1 MGLFN
6 DEQRNLLIGAGIGLA
21 AAGLLRSSAP
31 AFRSIGRPLAKAAI
45 KSGLNLFDKGRE
57 KLAQFGEV
65 FEDLVAEARAEL
77 EEEARGRNG
86 GAAPEAAQGEPESI
100 Q

>member
-1 MGLFN
+1 MALF
-6 DEQRNLLIGAGIGLA
+6 DDKERNLLIGVGIGLA
-21 AAGLLRSSAP
+21 AAGLIRSAAP
-31 AFRSIGRPLAKAAI
+31 TFKGVGRPLAKATI
-45 KSGLNLFDKGRE
+45 KSSITLFDKGRE

-77 EEEARGRNG
+77 EEEARTGR
-86 GAAPEAAQGEPESI
+86 AAPESAPDQSESI

>member
-1 MGLFN
+1 MGLF
-6 DEQRNLLIGAGIGLA
+6 DDKERNLLIGVGIGLA
-21 AAGLLRSSAP
+21 AAGMIRSAAP
-31 AFRSIGRPLAKAAI
+31 AFKGIGRPLAKATI
-45 KSGLNLFDKGRE
+45 KSSITLFDKGRE

-77 EEEARGRNG
+77 EEEARGTGPGAPG
-86 GAAPEAAQGEPESI
+86 GPAGQSESI

>member
-6 DEQRNLLIGAGIGLA
+6 EEERKILIGVGMGLA
-21 AAGLLRSSAP
+21 AAGLIRSSVP
-31 AFRSIGRPLAKAAI
+31 AFRGMGRPLAKATI

-77 EEEARGRNG
+77 EEEARGRSG
-86 GAAPEAAQGEPESI
+86 PAAPEGEPGPI